1 MDFKLHQLS
10 GSNLTSIFN
19 NAYID
24 AETFN
29 ESECCF
35 IKGDRTLCVV
45 AYQEQ
50 KILEFSNMVKF
61 PSDFS
66 REDAQKFTNK
76 VNEEMIMLKANIYE
90 DSDAEQ
96 ISVLLKYSH
105 AILDHET
112 ISGKTIVKLSRMV
125 EDHCNA
131 TCYIFENLF
140 QRS

>member
-1 MDFKLHQLS
+1 MEFKLHQLS

-24 AETFN
+24 AEKFKD
-29 ESECCF
+29 SECCF

-50 KILEFSNMVKF
+50 KILEFSNMIKF

-66 REDAQKFTNK
+66 KEDAHKFTNK

-90 DSDAEQ
+90 DSDEEQ
-96 ISVLLKYSH
+96 ISVFLKYSH

-131 TCYIFENLF
+131 TCYIYENLF